1 MPETKIIDER
11 ELWEF
16 AERTAKRVETWPD
29 WKKEGWAVLDR
40 RKDAASFSTSYEG
53 SREPL
58 GDHKESKA
66 SFD

>member
-29 WKKEGWAVLDR
+29 WKKEGWVVLDR
-40 RKDAASFSTSYEG
+40 RKDIVSVATLENRQESLG
-53 SREPL
+53 EP
-58 GDHKESKA
+58 KESKTRL
-66 SFD
+66 D